1 MRKSDRK
8 AIRTFVHEYGV
19 VDVLDAICEDLD
31 DEGSKVLARAANKLD
46 KLDVGLEKNPVDLDE
61 PEEPDDE
68 DSEDDELDEDESL
81 EEVE

>member
-8 AIRTFVHEYGV
+8 AIHTFVHEYGV

-31 DEGSKVLARAANKLD
+31 DEGAKVLSRAANKLD
-46 KLDVGLEKNPVDLDE
+46 KLDVGLEENPVEVDE
-61 PEEPDDE
+61 EDE
-68 DSEDDELDEDESL
+68 DADESEDDEEEPL